1 MTTSILRIKIS
12 RTGIF
17 ANESGVVAG
26 FVTSAVS
33 RSVGVVKG
41 RAVVSS
47 VGMADILG
55 IVVLEGMVGRE
66 VGESVI
72 VGEREILGA
81 GDAHA
86 YPKVYVTNL
95 PKLASSMLSSQL
107 LSKLLLRLLWKEM

>member
-1 MTTSILRIKIS
+1 MTTSILHIKIS

-17 ANESGVVAG
+17 ANGSGVV
-26 FVTSAVS
+26 
-33 RSVGVVKG
+33 VGVVTFAVGRFVGMVKG
-41 RAVVSS
+41 RAVLSS

-55 IVVLEGMVGRE
+55 IVVLGGMVGRD

-72 VGEREILGA
+72 VSEREILVLGA

-107 LSKLLLRLLWKEM
+107 LSKLLLLLL